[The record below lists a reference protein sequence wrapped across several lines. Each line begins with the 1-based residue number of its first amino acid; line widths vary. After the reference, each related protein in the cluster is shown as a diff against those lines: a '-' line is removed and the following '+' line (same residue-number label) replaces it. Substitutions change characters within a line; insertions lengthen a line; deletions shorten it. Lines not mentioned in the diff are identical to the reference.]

1 MLEIYLDGLL
11 LSGGLI
17 IAIGSQN
24 AFLLAKGLRR
34 ESPILVAT
42 ICAICDALLI
52 LAGVLGLGTLI
63 QSNETLLEAARWAG
77 VIYLTGFGLMS
88 LRRSF
93 KTERL
98 KAEGKAQSSM
108 RALVLSTL
116 AVTLLNPHV
125 YLDTVILLG
134 SIGAQFG
141 DMRGYF
147 VLGATT
153 ASIIWFYGLG
163 LGAVKLAPLLS
174 RPVAWKIIDLAICLI
189 MWSMAF
195 SLMRMDFVNIL

>member
-1 MLEIYLDGLL
+1 MLEIYLNGLL

-24 AFLLAKGLRR
+24 AFLLAQGLRR
-34 ESPILVAT
+34 ESPILVAS
-42 ICAICDALLI
+42 ICAVCDALLI
-52 LAGVLGLGTLI
+52 LAGVLGLGTVI

-98 KAEGKAQSSM
+98 KAEGQAQKSI
-108 RALVLSTL
+108 RAVVFSTL

-125 YLDTVILLG
+125 YLDTIILLG
-134 SIGAQFG
+134 SIGAQYG
-141 DMRGYF
+141 DQRGYF
-147 VLGATT
+147 VLGAAT
-153 ASIIWFYGLG
+153 ASVIWFYGLG

-174 RPVAWKIIDLAICLI
+174 RPIAWKIIDLTICLI

-195 SLMRMDFVNIL
+195 SLVQMDFVNIL